1 MYGFI
6 NGEYP
11 MPVKYVLL
19 PDDDSAEKSMGENP
33 EYTSWRCSDR
43 LLRGWIT
50 GTLSEGVL
58 NLVVGLETSSEVWAA
73 LVDSFAQESQERE
86 FYLLQK
92 LQFHRKGS
100 STISEYL
107 HIFKN
112 IGDDLSAIG
121 KPLTDRNKVFVL
133 LNGLGPGYE
142 SFVTSYLRPPIPTYK
157 EIVPLLQGHE
167 MMRSIHTTESYGG
180 TNQHMAFYGR
190 VYLSRHVV
198 FDEVTYPFRTPGCLF
213 TNASVNGE
221 ITTFSEW
228 VTGATNSTSSLEI
241 NYCEPQSN
249 TTTPII
255 TPLPRVVD
263 DPNSIGSFDFTTVP
277 ATVPELEQSQPV
289 EIESSQPTIVHVNGS
304 NPLQP
309 SNISLDDNTLLFD
322 EHIEE
327 TVSLTPPA
335 MSNTN
340 EGSSCEF
347 EHTTALRSPM
357 MTRAQ
362 AGITKPNPKY
372 FSSDYALMAN
382 NITSESTKLESIPIE
397 PKNGVPNQ
405 TRSHPLHPYNPR
417 CIWLQFHQSTALQS
431 SLAFPARNLG
441 DPAIDMISSFA
452 KRAMPGIQFSAP
464 FNTSSRKPSTTTPI
478 ASTAVCSPYFPA
490 KSLLDALA
498 NATAMQFPKY
508 ISGMGGLNMS
518 VKH

>member
-11 MPVKYVLL
+11 MPDKYVLL

-33 EYTSWRCSDR
+33 EYTTWRCSDR

-50 GTLSEGVL
+50 GTLSEEVL

-92 LQFHRKGS
+92 LQFHR
-100 STISEYL
+100 
-107 HIFKN
+107 
-112 IGDDLSAIG
+112 A
-121 KPLTDRNKVFVL
+121 P
-133 LNGLGPGYE
+133 
-142 SFVTSYLRPPIPTYK
+142 
-157 EIVPLLQGHE
+157 
-167 MMRSIHTTESYGG
+167 
-180 TNQHMAFYGR
+180 
-190 VYLSRHVV
+190 
-198 FDEVTYPFRTPGCLF
+198 
-213 TNASVNGE
+213 
-221 ITTFSEW
+221 
-228 VTGATNSTSSLEI
+228 NSTSSLEI
-241 NYCEPQSN
+241 NYCGPQSN

-255 TPLPRVVD
+255 NPVPQVVD
-263 DPNSIGSFDFTTVP
+263 DLNSIGSSDFTTVP

-289 EIESSQPTIVHVNGS
+289 EIKSSQPTIVNVNGS

-357 MTRAQ
+357 MTQAQ

-397 PKNGVPNQ
+397 PKNILIIPFPVLIKMGRGKIVIRRIDNSTSRQVTFSKRRNGLLKKAKELAILCDAEVGLMIFSCTGKLYDFASTSMKSVIERYNKSKEDNQ
-405 TRSHPLHPYNPR
+405 LV
-417 CIWLQFHQSTALQS
+417 L
-431 SLAFPARNLG
+431 
-441 DPAIDMISSFA
+441 
-452 KRAMPGIQFSAP
+452 
-464 FNTSSRKPSTTTPI
+464 STTSEIKNWTFPTSQGKLQQHI
-478 ASTAVCSPYFPA
+478 AIKGTLQ
-490 KSLLDALA
+490 LLDDAK
-498 NATAMQFPKY
+498 NS
-508 ISGMGGLNMS
+508 ISEYFNSAFLMR
-518 VKH
+518 